1 MSGEDLL
8 VQEKDPGCFQFVAGE
23 CGLWPIPNGWK
34 PQVLWKKS
42 CHEHL
47 LWEMNFLNFDYFNEL
62 FFVKLTVLDFGFF
75 QILSHFHFLW
85 HFTFSHFG
93 FSDFGFHV
101 CLFLF
106 GFACFG

>member
-47 LWEMNFLNFDYFNEL
+47 LWEMNFLNLDYFNEL
-62 FFVKLTVLDFGFF
+62 FFVKLTVLDSFRFF
-75 QILSHFHFLW
+75 LIFTFFDISHFRI
-85 HFTFSHFG
+85 
-93 FSDFGFHV
+93 SDFMFVCSFSVLHV
-101 CLFLF
+101 SDKILK
-106 GFACFG
+106 